1 MIWGSEKK
9 INGTDR
15 AWWSRRKRG
24 RRRSTCRCSGQGRGL
39 CWVSSAASSFCPSNL
54 PAILAPLAH
63 LPLFFF
69 YFFILS
75 LTFLSLGGV
84 VVGKD
89 GLKERVPPKWKEKGR
104 EGSGF
109 CQSMAEWWGDPFF
122 FLLLSDHSNGLGQL
136 GLLIF
141 VTLFVPSP
149 TLFSVFRNPMI
160 ELKLQIQWRNAIYM
174 HFSILKK
181 KKKQFW
187 SFRTFFYKCGCLDI
201 FEYLIIAL
209 GL

>member
-1 MIWGSEKK
+1 MKKK

-69 YFFILS
+69 FFSLS

-89 GLKERVPPKWKEKGR
+89 GLKERVPPKWKERGR

-122 FLLLSDHSNGLGQL
+122 FYCFQTTLMGWVSLGFWFLWLYLCPVQPS
-136 GLLIF
+136 F
-141 VTLFVPSP
+141 LFLETQS
-149 TLFSVFRNPMI
+149 
-160 ELKLQIQWRNAIYM
+160 
-174 HFSILKK
+174 
-181 KKKQFW
+181 
-187 SFRTFFYKCGCLDI
+187 
-201 FEYLIIAL
+201 
-209 GL
+209 